1 MAGYGVA
8 NNNNETTNTQLNAEL
23 SDEDIK
29 NTLVPI
35 ENEVSATVE
44 NLPFVPE
51 SNVNQMT
58 PSITTNNTDVL
69 SDADIKSTL
78 VPMGADYQSELE
90 EDVLNPT
97 APRGPDDDL
106 KVGELQTGHRLYTK
120 QYLENMF
127 PNLDSRPFEFTD
139 ENVNELNKELLHS
152 AKDEL
157 NTAWATG
164 KDGAAGV
171 KNLLRKLKRMD
182 PEVDYSKEAPA
193 GLRNKLVGMDT
204 TEEKKSAINEYF
216 GKEAAAGTDKWGNLT
231 FINPDNGQKTI
242 VDKPEFTMKDW
253 IDLRDDAP
261 LLAATMLGAWKLRA
275 AHWVY
280 QMVGDTGI
288 YMSGRSATEAVEEW
302 TGRNK
307 ETYEDVSDRLWTEAF
322 LVMGLNLAVG
332 TGVWGVNRMK
342 NPIHTGV
349 TPDSELAVKEMLR
362 MNERRIDAGLPPVQL
377 LASALNDNPMLA
389 RIEGILAKI
398 PVSAQ
403 IYKVKQESIDKMIAD
418 EVEFLIKDLNITGPA
433 RNAHIQEMRKNFNK
447 IIDEHLNFMYSKH
460 NARFTGINPAT
471 GKKTATE
478 GVEIAFEKQ
487 TKLFDDEYSALGTIS
502 GDSKWIHLGMST
514 GGRGKPSAFKQEL
527 QKEVENL
534 KDVPIL
540 DPLKATLEKLLKTG
554 EDAGGWI
561 NVAQYVN
568 VKKELAKRMKGT
580 STNLR
585 DLDTGRAAKLYEL
598 LEQAV
603 KQSSKNPSRIK
614 DKFPPGT
621 DIGKFI
627 KEFRDTNRRY
637 GEYKDLYI
645 TGKGTVAEITRAN
658 AKGDDAFNLIDFF
671 FRKDNS
677 KNVLEMKTV
686 LQGIPGGAK
695 QWKTMQNSVKDIL
708 IGTKGGALRTPKELD
723 KILDDIGEETITAWL
738 GPKAF
743 RNYKDLAKVSREF
756 GERSS
761 VKLAKEAS
769 DAKELF
775 HSLIKD
781 KNINTIIDARKLVG
795 AGSKEWNTAQKH
807 YVGELL
813 DAASDNGILSGEK
826 LQNILKGA
834 EGGFNEAFIRQMFHG
849 SPYYQ
854 RLADLADI
862 SARSARAKSSM
873 AGGLA
878 AGMVV
883 LSFLTMK
890 IGAFAKAA
898 TFGWLNSTFLTQK
911 SLAAAWFTKKK
922 FSDLSDTQLRA
933 MLREASRFGD
943 QEHLT
948 TWENEAQKQLTA
960 TIDAEKERLQKARGR
975 D

>member
-164 KDGAAGV
+164 KEGLTGV

-204 TEEKKSAINEYF
+204 TEEKKDAINEYF

-261 LLAATMLGAWKLRA
+261 LLAATILGAWKLRT

-280 QMVGDTGI
+280 QMLGDTGI

-332 TGVWGVNRMK
+332 TGVWGINRMK

-403 IYKVKQESIDKMIAD
+403 IYKVKQGAIDKMIAD
-418 EVEFLIKDLNITGPA
+418 EVEFLIKDLNITGVA
-433 RNAHIQEMRKNFNK
+433 RNAEVQRLSDVLSGADANDGFVEPLESALQ
-447 IIDEHLNFMYSKH
+447 IIHDFEHELSV
-460 NARFTGINPAT
+460 GVP
-471 GKKTATE
+471 TATE
-478 GVEIAFEKQ
+478 KAISKFRELNSTSLKTLEDKMKNIRMTIAEGINSGI
-487 TKLFDDEYSALGTIS
+487 TK
-502 GDSKWIHLGMST
+502 MSE
-514 GGRGKPSAFKQEL
+514 GLARAF
-527 QKEVENL
+527 VFGENL
-534 KDVPIL
+534 KDTF
-540 DPLKATLEKLLKTG
+540 KNMARTLLVNVLSALIEIVARKGVELAIEKLITREKQKQAALSGASFFSSFAGAFGMKASGGAVSKGRPVIVG
-554 EDAGGWI
+554 EQGAELFVPNSSGQITQAARGTNGGQTTVNFNINTLDASGF
-561 NVAQYVN
+561 
-568 VKKELAKRMKGT
+568 
-580 STNLR
+580 
-585 DLDTGRAAKLYEL
+585 DEL
-598 LEQAV
+598 LV
-603 KQSSKNPSRIK
+603 R
-614 DKFPPGT
+614 
-621 DIGKFI
+621 
-627 KEFRDTNRRY
+627 NR
-637 GEYKDLYI
+637 G
-645 TGKGTVAEITRAN
+645 
-658 AKGDDAFNLIDFF
+658 
-671 FRKDNS
+671 
-677 KNVLEMKTV
+677 
-686 LQGIPGGAK
+686 
-695 QWKTMQNSVKDIL
+695 
-708 IGTKGGALRTPKELD
+708 
-723 KILDDIGEETITAWL
+723 TITAIINS
-738 GPKAF
+738 AV
-743 RNYKDLAKVSREF
+743 N
-756 GERSS
+756 ER
-761 VKLAKEAS
+761 
-769 DAKELF
+769 
-775 HSLIKD
+775 
-781 KNINTIIDARKLVG
+781 
-795 AGSKEWNTAQKH
+795 GSKN
-807 YVGELL
+807 L
-813 DAASDNGILSGEK
+813 I
-826 LQNILKGA
+826 
-834 EGGFNEAFIRQMFHG
+834 
-849 SPYYQ
+849 
-854 RLADLADI
+854 
-862 SARSARAKSSM
+862 
-873 AGGLA
+873 
-878 AGMVV
+878 
-883 LSFLTMK
+883 
-890 IGAFAKAA
+890 
-898 TFGWLNSTFLTQK
+898 
-911 SLAAAWFTKKK
+911 
-922 FSDLSDTQLRA
+922 
-933 MLREASRFGD
+933 
-943 QEHLT
+943 
-948 TWENEAQKQLTA
+948 
-960 TIDAEKERLQKARGR
+960 
-975 D
+975 